1 MSIRRTRAQ
10 RRRHRHLLTIAA
22 HVLRSY
28 TNASPDQV
36 VALAFGRHG
45 LRIETA
51 EALDYLNAARAERGF
66 DLIEPQAATTGGV
79 SIPAQR
85 DGQGGDDA

>member
-45 LRIETA
+45 LR
-51 EALDYLNAARAERGF
+51 
-66 DLIEPQAATTGGV
+66 
-79 SIPAQR
+79 
-85 DGQGGDDA
+85 